1 MEKNRAYTE
10 MDYAEKSLHHPQIDE
25 LSQQSIPMCFKQ
37 VVARRGEAI
46 ALRQGDRLITY
57 KELDRLSDL
66 VARWIV
72 AQGLTG
78 KTVGVSMPRCP
89 EVVITLYGLM
99 KAGAIYVPI
108 DEGHPKERL
117 RFMAKDARIA
127 GWITAQP
134 IPDVLDF
141 IPNWVFQDIL
151 TEAAAYTDRTLP
163 VISPS
168 QYAYILFTSG
178 TTGQPKGVIIRH
190 NQVVVMAWNTKENAF
205 QLHEEDRFLSFASL
219 NFGASIVEMFSA
231 TLIGAQ
237 LVIAT
242 EQEKKDPEALVTLL
256 AQASVTYM
264 LVPPAYLAY
273 CPYLELPALHTTVV
287 AGAAPPAD

>member
-1 MEKNRAYTE
+1 MEQNRAYTE

-46 ALRQGDRLITY
+46 ALLQGDRLITY
-57 KELDRLSDL
+57 KELDRLSDQ
-66 VARWIV
+66 VAHWIV
-72 AQGLTG
+72 AHGLTG
-78 KTVGVSMPRCP
+78 KAIGVSMPRSP

-99 KAGAIYVPI
+99 KAGAIYVPL
-108 DEGHPKERL
+108 DEGHPEERL
-117 RFMAKDARIA
+117 RFMAKDSQIA

-134 IPDVLDF
+134 VADVLDF
-141 IPNWVFQDIL
+141 IPNWVFHEIL
-151 TEAAAYTDRTLP
+151 TESATLAEKTLP
-163 VISPS
+163 EITPS

-190 NQVVVMAWNTKENAF
+190 NQVVVMAWNTQENAF
-205 QLHEEDRFLSFASL
+205 QLHEKDRFLAFASL

-242 EQEKKDPEALVTLL
+242 EQ
-256 AQASVTYM
+256 
-264 LVPPAYLAY
+264 
-273 CPYLELPALHTTVV
+273 
-287 AGAAPPAD
+287 

>member
-46 ALRQGDRLITY
+46 ALQQGDRLITY

-99 KAGAIYVPI
+99 KAGAIYVPL
-108 DEGHPKERL
+108 DEGHPEERL

-151 TEAAAYTDRTLP
+151 TEAAAYADRTLP
-163 VISPS
+163 EISPS
-168 QYAYILFTSG
+168 Q
-178 TTGQPKGVIIRH
+178 
-190 NQVVVMAWNTKENAF
+190 
-205 QLHEEDRFLSFASL
+205 
-219 NFGASIVEMFSA
+219 
-231 TLIGAQ
+231 
-237 LVIAT
+237 
-242 EQEKKDPEALVTLL
+242 
-256 AQASVTYM
+256 
-264 LVPPAYLAY
+264 
-273 CPYLELPALHTTVV
+273 
-287 AGAAPPAD
+287 